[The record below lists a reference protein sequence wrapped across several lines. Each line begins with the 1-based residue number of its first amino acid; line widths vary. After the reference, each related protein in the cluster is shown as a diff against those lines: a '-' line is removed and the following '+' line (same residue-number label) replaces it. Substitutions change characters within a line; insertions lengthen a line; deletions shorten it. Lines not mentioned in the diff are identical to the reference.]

1 MLPYKLSV
9 LKSSLD
15 SEIYRGTYELL
26 CVSSS
31 YRRSYLCL
39 HFMRTS
45 FQSCSSRSVNRR
57 GRSMSLYFIYFKFE
71 KVILSFLDMMSF
83 PHFKFISWYA
93 PHNLFFLSL
102 CLCVL
107 LSLFFFLSL
116 FYSLSLSFYLSISL
130 SPSLF
135 NFSIYQTICL
145 TLWEF
150 PLESRYIRL
159 KVMKMDMKKNT
170 LLKASN

>member
-1 MLPYKLSV
+1 M
-9 LKSSLD
+9 
-15 SEIYRGTYELL
+15 
-26 CVSSS
+26 SSS

-71 KVILSFLDMMSF
+71 KVISSNLDTMSF

-93 PHNLFFLSL
+93 PNNLFFLSL
-102 CLCVL
+102 CLSVL

-116 FYSLSLSFYLSISL
+116 FYSLSLLLSISPSISNSPSL

-150 PLESRYIRL
+150 LLESRYIRL

-170 LLKASN
+170 L

>member
-1 MLPYKLSV
+1 M
-9 LKSSLD
+9 
-15 SEIYRGTYELL
+15 L

-39 HFMRTS
+39 HFMRTA

-71 KVILSFLDMMSF
+71 KDISSFLDMMSF

-93 PHNLFFLSL
+93 PHNLFSLSL
-102 CLCVL
+102 CLSVL
-107 LSLFFFLSL
+107 VSLFSFSL
-116 FYSLSLSFYLSISL
+116 CFTLSLSLSLSIYLSLLLSISL
-130 SPSLF
+130 SQSQSPSLF
-135 NFSIYQTICL
+135 NFLIYQTICL

-150 PLESRYIRL
+150 LLESRYIRL
-159 KVMKMDMKKNT
+159 KVMKMDMKKNI
-170 LLKASN
+170 L